1 MLIFLERSS
10 SANATVIARRSN
22 NNNKKNERDPWSDLK
37 FRLFIINLN
46 PAALSGTD
54 ARKIYEEPLIVKISV

>member
-1 MLIFLERSS
+1 M
-10 SANATVIARRSN
+10 AVIARRSN
-22 NNNKKNERDPWSDLK
+22 NNRNERDPWGDLK

-54 ARKIYEEPLIVKISV
+54 ARKIYEGPLIVKISV